1 MKNLRLLNSHN
12 LQYTD
17 THKPSLVDGEVLLKV
32 KYCGICRT
40 DAKMWESGQR
50 DLTLPRVL
58 GHEFCG
64 IDSDNRTFV
73 VWPAKK
79 CGICEQCLNNNENL
93 CSEVEIIGFHR
104 DGGMA
109 EYVNVPKESLI
120 ELPTNLPEELSI
132 FAEPMACGI
141 NALNQLGI
149 NPTSGF
155 NDSNNSC
162 ELRKIIIFGGGTC
175 GLLLALVAKQYGLEP
190 TIIEIDPKKR
200 EKSLLFIE
208 ITGISMNDSIEN
220 TISINHNQRDMNL
233 KHIANKECDIKNPTC
248 GDQTFDY
255 GINATADLNS
265 LEEGI
270 KIIKPLGEFCIFSGF
285 NSSKKIPA
293 SVINEVHYRQLK
305 LCGAYG
311 CTKSGM
317 VEAIDIIDKN
327 RDAITTLI
335 EDFIT
340 LKEVETELP
349 KIISGE
355 TFRYIINLTQES
367 QLAQE

>member
-17 THKPSLVDGEVLLKV
+17 TPKPTLVEGEVLLKV

-40 DAKMWESGQR
+40 DAKMWDSGQR

-64 IDSDNRTFV
+64 IDSDNKTFV

-79 CGICEQCLNNNENL
+79 CGICEHCLNNNENL
-93 CSEVEIIGFHR
+93 CSRVEIIGFHR

-109 EYVNVPKESLI
+109 EYVSVPKESLI
-120 ELPTNLPEELSI
+120 PLPPNLPEELSI

-141 NALNQLGI
+141 NALNQFC
-149 NPTSGF
+149 F
-155 NDSNNSC
+155 NNNKLDSNNSC

-190 TIIEIDPKKR
+190 TVIEIDKTKR
-200 EKSLLFIE
+200 EKSLPFIK
-208 ITGISMNDSIEN
+208 ITGISINDSIEN
-220 TISINHNQRDMNL
+220 AFRINHNQGDINL
-233 KHIANKECDIKNPTC
+233 KHITNKEWYDTNIPPTC

-255 GINATADLNS
+255 GINATSDLGS

-270 KIIKPLGEFCIFSGF
+270 KVIKPLGEFSIFSGLN
-285 NSSKKIPA
+285 NSEKIPT
-293 SVINEVHYRQLK
+293 SVINEIHYRQLK
-305 LCGAYG
+305 LSGAYG

-317 VEAIDIIDKN
+317 VDAINIIDKN

-335 EDFIT
+335 EEFIT
-340 LKEVETELP
+340 LEEVEKELP
-349 KIISGE
+349 KIIAGE
-355 TFRYIINLTQES
+355 RFRYIINLTEKK
-367 QLAQE
+367 A